1 MSTSYELL
9 LKEDKILISKE
20 PVQKKENVIL
30 TQESR
35 RFSILKPSEIY
46 LGKDNWI
53 ILTLIIGLIM
63 LRKNPRTYP
72 VPPKVE
78 QTITR
83 EIYSPIHTANL
94 DIETEPLFTQ
104 HIGIDKIAMIVILI
118 ASMSLIYLPTRWIYL
133 RGRSV
138 VNLLSEQGKK
148 LVYVK
153 RGLDLLSTM
162 INPVPSVERVVEHQY
177 ERLNSEVNELRLGT
191 ELAVYMT
198 KAEEIGLYVSATF
211 NGSLLLIA
219 DELVVNLTRLEE
231 VKNVIINRWSE
242 HKRMIVLEPENV
254 KFLKPEQKNGVFA
267 LDNSSNN
274 RTLTN
279 VIMSIMQKDLQK
291 SINSSLEIL
300 EKPKLI
306 LLSQV
311 LSANKTEMLVRGT
324 IALSLYQ
331 PLSNKLATSIFEVSV
346 NPLEKALREI
356 QQRIPLGFVRRE
368 KIIFSWVGLKTNI
381 LSHLRPGPIRNIMQW
396 VLDKIPSNVLEVC
409 TLLVMWFVLQR
420 YTKALMIYLSA
431 QVNLLD
437 GKIRV
442 QTFSKTETGIRATD
456 IIRAAK
462 GNLTAIKEL
471 PEGFTRVSGKK

>member
-1 MSTSYELL
+1 
-9 LKEDKILISKE
+9 
-20 PVQKKENVIL
+20 
-30 TQESR
+30 
-35 RFSILKPSEIY
+35 
-46 LGKDNWI
+46 
-53 ILTLIIGLIM
+53 
-63 LRKNPRTYP
+63 
-72 VPPKVE
+72 
-78 QTITR
+78 
-83 EIYSPIHTANL
+83 
-94 DIETEPLFTQ
+94 
-104 HIGIDKIAMIVILI
+104 
-118 ASMSLIYLPTRWIYL
+118 
-133 RGRSV
+133 
-138 VNLLSEQGKK
+138 
-148 LVYVK
+148 
-153 RGLDLLSTM
+153 
-162 INPVPSVERVVEHQY
+162 
-177 ERLNSEVNELRLGT
+177 
-191 ELAVYMT
+191 MT

-231 VKNVIINRWSE
+231 VKNVIVNRWSE
-242 HKRMIVLEPENV
+242 HKRMIVLEPKNV
-254 KFLKPEQKNGVFA
+254 KFLKPLQKNGVFA

-381 LSHLRPGPIRNIMQW
+381 LSRLRPGPIRNIMQW

-456 IIRAAK
+456 IIRTAK